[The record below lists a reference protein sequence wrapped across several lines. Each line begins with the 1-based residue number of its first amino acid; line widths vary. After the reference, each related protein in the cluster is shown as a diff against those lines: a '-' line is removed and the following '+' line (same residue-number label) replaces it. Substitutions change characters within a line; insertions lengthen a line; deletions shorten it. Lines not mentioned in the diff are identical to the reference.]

1 MKEYL
6 ENQNA
11 IGTKYRVIKAYNDI
25 LENFCKEISIGNIIK
40 LERGIITPEGK
51 EYYKEYFETT
61 HSELKKELK
70 EVYNVDEP
78 TIMVS
83 RISTDKNEEILL
95 STEIKKHEYG
105 KKIIYL
111 DEILNNI
118 PINMRHLFYQ
128 KMEELKIEERF
139 YRERKR
145 LKTLQQTTNNKIIEN
160 M

>member
-1 MKEYL
+1 M
-6 ENQNA
+6 
-11 IGTKYRVIKAYNDI
+11 
-25 LENFCKEISIGNIIK
+25 
-40 LERGIITPEGK
+40 
-51 EYYKEYFETT
+51 YFETT

-145 LKTLQQTTNNKIIEN
+145 LKTLQQTTNNEIIEN